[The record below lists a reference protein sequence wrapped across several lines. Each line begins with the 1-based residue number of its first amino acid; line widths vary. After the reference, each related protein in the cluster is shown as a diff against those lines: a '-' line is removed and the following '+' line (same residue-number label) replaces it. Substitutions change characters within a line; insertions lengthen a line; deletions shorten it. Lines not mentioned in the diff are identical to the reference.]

1 MSIDIIFKIA
11 AIGILVTLISQ
22 LLTKWGR
29 DDIAMITTVAG
40 LIIVLLMALDMVK
53 DFFSTIKSI
62 FDLY

>member
-22 LLTKWGR
+22 LLTRWGR

-40 LIIVLLMALDMVK
+40 LIIVLLMALDMVLE
-53 DFFSTIKSI
+53 FFQTIKNV
-62 FDLY
+62 FQLY

>member
-40 LIIVLLMALDMVK
+40 LIIVLLMALEMVS
-53 DFFSTIKSI
+53 DFFSTIKSV
-62 FDLY
+62 FDLF

>member
-22 LLTKWGR
+22 LLTRWGR

-40 LIIVLLMALDMVK
+40 LIIVLLMALDMVSE
-53 DFFSTIKSI
+53 FFQTIKSV
-62 FDLY
+62 FQLY